1 MLGVRSSL
9 LRFLRSEFT
18 LGSGGGDELQAGE
31 ARVIAGESVS
41 EETLASAGTAN
52 FSICFVGEDAAEE
65 EHDGNSGAVGTTAAT
80 SDGEEGGG
88 VQQSEGV
95 VICDGSFTLFARE
108 R

>member
-41 EETLASAGTAN
+41 EETLASAMSAN

-65 EHDGNSGAVGTTAAT
+65 EHDGKSGAVGTTTAL
-80 SDGEEGGG
+80 SDREEGGG
-88 VQQSEGV
+88 AQHSEGIE
-95 VICDGSFTLFARE
+95 ICDGSFTLFARE